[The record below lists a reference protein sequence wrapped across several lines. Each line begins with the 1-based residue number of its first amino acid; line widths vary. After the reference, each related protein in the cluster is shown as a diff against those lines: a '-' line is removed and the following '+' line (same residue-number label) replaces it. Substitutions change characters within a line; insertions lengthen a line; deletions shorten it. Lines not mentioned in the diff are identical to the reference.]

1 MIIGIIH
8 NPTITN
14 LMKFIKSNAEYS
26 VLQRDSYKQIL
37 LTMRLAALLVVLSI
51 MQLSAKSFG
60 QITLNM
66 QKASIIKL
74 TQAIE
79 AQTGYVFLYNEDKLP
94 NDKITI
100 NVKNASINEVLSKY
114 FKAAGLSYR
123 IVDKNI
129 TLKSIKEEVAPTAY
143 EMFSWQ
149 KSINV
154 RGVVKDTLGKP
165 LPQVNVKLETST
177 QTTLAAPGSAE
188 INKTTVTQT
197 STHTAITNASGFYL
211 LTNVPEG
218 AVIVFSAVGY
228 VTKRVTIP
236 AGADRELNQTINVVL
251 RQEIVGLKEV
261 TINTGI
267 YTRKANSYTGATL
280 TITGEEL
287 KKVGNANFFQSLRNI
302 SPSMVLDN
310 FAAGSNPNTMPDI
323 QLRGTS
329 TFPINNNDLA
339 PGLKGNYVKSP
350 NEPLFILDGF
360 ETNVERIL
368 DLDMN
373 RIESVTILKDAA
385 SKAIYGSKAAN
396 GVIVIETKKLTGGQ
410 ARVSYNSS
418 LDLELP
424 DLTSYNLTNSL
435 EKLEAERIDG
445 FYVPLGASSPITHTM
460 GQQLY
465 NTRRKLALE
474 GLDTYWIAKPLQNG
488 VGQKQ
493 ALTVELGGANLNNI
507 IDVAYRDVTGAMI
520 GSNRKNISGNVS
532 TSYRLNNFLF
542 RNIMSAISNK
552 AIESP
557 YGEFA
562 DYVRMNPYWRAENVD
577 GSIPYYAEVSEN
589 GIRYTNPLYNSTINS
604 NNSEQYF
611 NFINNFYLE
620 WTMLPGLRATT
631 RLGIDVKNN
640 KADEFYPAGHT
651 KFENYFGDDVL
662 RKGSYQV
669 NNGNSTYLSGD
680 LNVNYSK
687 EINKHVFFGNIG
699 FNISQKKDS
708 ELIHIVEGFPSDR
721 MDNIIFARG
730 YKFESRPTGLD
741 AIRREL
747 GVLGAV
753 SYMYDNRF
761 LSDFTFRTNASSQF
775 GANKKWANFWSLGL
789 GWNLH
794 NESFLKGSNLFKTFK
809 LRGSLGATGNSN
821 FLTNNAIASY
831 TYYKNAF
838 YQNFPG
844 SHLENLANPDLQWE
858 SKFDYNVGADI
869 SMGKLNLRFDYY
881 QAFTENLVAEISTA
895 TSTGFG
901 TVKDNLGKVKNS
913 GVELYASYMVFNK
926 GGNFLSLNV
935 GLETNKNKIV
945 RLSNAMKSFNENMDK
960 IAADRGNSTP
970 VKRYVDGM
978 SMNAIW
984 VVPSLGIDPA
994 TGNEIYVDKN
1004 GNTTFNWNASDMVVG
1019 GNANPDFQGT
1029 FGFSG
1034 EYKGIGL
1041 SVVAR
1046 YLGGGQLYN
1055 QTLVDRVENVL
1066 MAYNVDKRVLSG
1078 RWKSPGD
1085 QALFKRLGQYS
1096 IPTGDGSTTSAQE
1109 LTRATSRFVQ
1119 NRDEIVISAVNLYYL
1134 FNQPFVRRLGMER
1147 LKVGFNMN
1155 ELATFSTIRLERGT
1169 SYPFARTLSFNLS
1182 ATF

>member
-1 MIIGIIH
+1 
-8 NPTITN
+8 
-14 LMKFIKSNAEYS
+14 MKIIKSNTGYA
-26 VLQRDSYKQIL
+26 VLQRGSYKQIL
-37 LTMRLAALLVVLSI
+37 LTMRIAALLVVLSI

-79 AQTGYVFLYNEDKLP
+79 AQTGYVFLYNEDNLP

-100 NVKNASINEVLSKY
+100 NVKNVSINEVLSKY
-114 FKAAGLSYR
+114 FKTVGLTYR

-129 TLKSIKEEVAPTAY
+129 TLKSANEEASSFY
-143 EMFSWQ
+143 EMFNWQ

-154 RGVVKDTLGKP
+154 RGTVKDSLGRP
-165 LPQVNVKLETST
+165 LPQINVKLETSSK
-177 QTTLAAPGSAE
+177 TTLEAPGSTE

-197 STHTAITNASGFYL
+197 STHTAITNASGFYM

-218 AVIVFSAVGY
+218 AVIVFSAMGY

-236 AGADRELNQTINVVL
+236 AGAQKELNQTINVVL
-251 RQEIVGLKEV
+251 KQEVLGLKEV
-261 TINTGI
+261 TINTGV
-267 YTRKANSYTGATL
+267 YTRKANSYTGSTL
-280 TITGEEL
+280 TITGDEL

-329 TFPINNNDLA
+329 TFPLNTDDLA

-360 ETNVERIL
+360 ETSVERIF

-385 SKAIYGSKAAN
+385 SKALYGSKAAN
-396 GVIVIETKKLTGGQ
+396 GVIVIETKKLTAGR
-410 ARVSYNSS
+410 ARVSYNNSV
-418 LDLELP
+418 DLELP

-445 FYVPLGASSPITHTM
+445 MYSPQTPTTTLADQIAA
-460 GQQLY
+460 QQLY
-465 NTRRKLALE
+465 NRRKKLALE

-488 VGQKQ
+488 VGQKH
-493 ALTVELGGANLNNI
+493 ALTVELGGSNLNNI

-552 AIESP
+552 AVESP
-557 YGEFA
+557 YGTFS
-562 DYVRMNPYWRAENVD
+562 DYVQMNPYWRAENVD
-577 GSIPYYAEVSEN
+577 GSIPFYAEI
-589 GIRYTNPLYNSTINS
+589 GPTDIRYTNPLYNSTINS
-604 NNSEQYF
+604 NNSSQYF
-611 NFINNFYLE
+611 NFVNNFYLE
-620 WTMLPGLRATT
+620 WTMMPGLRATT

-651 KFENYFGDDVL
+651 RFDSYLDTEEFQL

-669 NNGNSTYLSGD
+669 NNGSQTRLLGD

-687 EINKHVFFGNIG
+687 EINKHVIFGNIG
-699 FNISQKKDS
+699 FNISEDKS
-708 ELIHIVEGFPSDR
+708 TELIHIVEGFPSDR
-721 MDNIIFARG
+721 MENIIFARD
-730 YKFESRPTGLD
+730 YQLDSRPTGLD
-741 AIRREL
+741 LVKREL
-747 GVLGAV
+747 GVLAAA

-761 LSDFTFRTNASSQF
+761 LSDFTFRSNASSQF
-775 GANKKWANFWSLGL
+775 GANKKWASFWSLGL

-794 NESFLKGSNLFKTFK
+794 NESFLKSTNLFKTFK

-821 FLTNNAIASY
+821 FATNRAIATYEYYQSSY
-831 TYYKNAF
+831 

-844 SHLENLANPDLQWE
+844 SHLAALANPDLQWE
-858 SKFDYNVGADI
+858 SKFDYNAGADI

-881 QAFTENLVAEISTA
+881 QAFTENLVANISTA
-895 TSTGFG
+895 PSTGFG
-901 TVKDNLGKVKNS
+901 TVSDNLGKVKNS

-945 RLSNAMKSFNENMDK
+945 RLSNAMKTFNENMDK
-960 IAADRGNSTP
+960 IAADQGNSKP
-970 VKRYVDGM
+970 VNRYVDGM

-994 TGNEIYVDKN
+994 TGREIYVDRN
-1004 GNTTFNWNASDMVVG
+1004 GNTTYNWNASDMVVG
-1019 GNANPDFQGT
+1019 GHSNPDFQGT

-1055 QTLVDRVENVL
+1055 QTLVDRVENVD
-1066 MAYNVDKRVLSG
+1066 MNYNVDKRVLTG
-1078 RWKSPGD
+1078 RWKAPGD
-1085 QALFKRLGQYS
+1085 QALFKRLGNYD
-1096 IPTGDGSTTSAQE
+1096 IRNENGSTSPAQE
-1109 LTRATSRFVQ
+1109 KTRATSRFVQ
-1119 NRDEIVISAVNLYYL
+1119 DRNEIVISAVNLYYL
-1134 FNQPFVRRLGMER
+1134 FNQPFVKRLGMER
-1147 LKVGFNMN
+1147 LKVGVNMN

>member
-1 MIIGIIH
+1 
-8 NPTITN
+8 
-14 LMKFIKSNAEYS
+14 MKFIKSNTGYA
-26 VLQRDSYKQIL
+26 VLQRVPYNKIL
-37 LTMRLAALLVVLSI
+37 LTMRLTALLVVLSI

-66 QKASIIKL
+66 KKTSIIKL

-79 AQTGYVFLYNEDKLP
+79 AQTDYVFLYNEDKLP

-100 NVKNASINEVLSKY
+100 NVKNASINEVLSRY
-114 FKAAGLSYR
+114 FKTAGVDYR

-129 TLKSIKEEVAPTAY
+129 TLKPITDFKGSSGKSVA
-143 EMFSWQ
+143 MKQ
-149 KSINV
+149 LVNV
-154 RGVVKDTLGKP
+154 RGTVRDSLGKP
-165 LPQVNVKLETST
+165 LAQVNVKLEASSQRST
-177 QTTLAAPGSAE
+177 EAPGSAE
-188 INKTTVTQT
+188 INKTTTVQT

-218 AVIVFSAVGY
+218 GVIIFSAVGY

-236 AGADRELNQTINVVL
+236 TGDEKDLQKTIDVVL
-251 RQEIVGLKEV
+251 KQEIVALKEV

-267 YTRKANSYTGATL
+267 FTRKSNSFTGSAL
-280 TITGEEL
+280 VIKGEDL

-329 TFPINNNDLA
+329 TFPVDNSELA
-339 PGLKGNYVKSP
+339 SGLKGNYVKSP

-360 ETNVERIL
+360 ETSVERVF

-385 SKAIYGSKAAN
+385 SKALYGAKAAN
-396 GVIVIETKKLTGGQ
+396 GVVVIETKKLTVGK
-410 ARVSYNSS
+410 ARVTYNSS
-418 LDLELP
+418 VDLELP
-424 DLTSYNLTNSL
+424 DLSSYNLANSL

-445 FYVPLGASSPITHTM
+445 FYDPGKAASPAEHIARE
-460 GQQLY
+460 QLY
-465 NTRRKLALE
+465 QSRRKLALE

-488 VGQKQ
+488 VGQKH
-493 ALTVELGGANLNNI
+493 ALTVELGGSNLNNI
-507 IDVAYRDVTGAMI
+507 IDVAYRNVTGAMI
-520 GSNRKNISGNVS
+520 GSSRENISGNIS
-532 TSYRLNNFLF
+532 TSYRLNNLLF
-542 RNIMSAISNK
+542 RNIMSAVSNNTV
-552 AIESP
+552 ESP
-557 YGEFA
+557 YGTFS
-562 DYVRMNPYWRAENVD
+562 DYVEMNPYWRAENRD
-577 GSIPYYAEVSEN
+577 GTIPVYAEISASN
-589 GIRYTNPLYNSTINS
+589 FRYTNPLYNATVNS
-604 NNSEQYF
+604 NNSTEYF

-620 WTMLPGLRATT
+620 WTMLPGLKATT
-631 RLGIDVKNN
+631 RLGIDVKNS
-640 KADEFYPAGHT
+640 KADEFYPAGHNR
-651 KFENYFGDDVL
+651 FDHYFDVDAI

-669 NNGNSTYLSGD
+669 NDGNRTYLSGD
-680 LNVNYSK
+680 LNVNYAK
-687 EINKHVFFGNIG
+687 DINKHFFFANVGVNV
-699 FNISQKKDS
+699 SESKSS
-708 ELIHIVEGFPSDR
+708 ELIHLVEGFPSDR

-741 AIRREL
+741 IIQRDL

-761 LSDFTFRTNASSQF
+761 LSDLTFRANASSQF
-775 GANKKWANFWSLGL
+775 GANKRWAGFWSLGL

-794 NESFLKGSNLFKTFK
+794 NESFLKGNTLFKTLK

-821 FLTNNAIASY
+821 FATNSSIA
-831 TYYKNAF
+831 TYNYYQNAF

-844 SHLENLANPDLQWE
+844 SYLATLANKDLQWE
-858 SKFDYNVGADI
+858 SKFDYNAGADV
-869 SMGKLNLRFDYY
+869 SMGNLNLRFDYY
-881 QAFTENLVAEISTA
+881 QAYTENLIANISTP
-895 TSTGFG
+895 TSTGFA
-901 TVKDNLGKVKNS
+901 TVKDNLGKVKNT
-913 GVELYASYMVFNK
+913 GVELYASYLIFNK
-926 GGNFLSLNV
+926 GNNFLSLNF

-945 RLSNAMKSFNENMDK
+945 RLSNAMKSFNEAMDK
-960 IAADRGNSTP
+960 IAADKGNSVP
-970 VKRYVDGM
+970 VKRYEDGM

-994 TGNEIYVDKN
+994 TGNEIYVDRN
-1004 GNTTFNWNASDMVVG
+1004 GNTTFLWNANDMVVG
-1019 GNANPDFQGT
+1019 GHSNPDFQGT
-1029 FGFSG
+1029 FGISG
-1034 EYKGIGL
+1034 EYKGVGL

-1055 QTLVDRVENVL
+1055 QTLVDRVENVN
-1066 MAYNVDKRVLSG
+1066 MNYNVDKRVLTG
-1078 RWKSPGD
+1078 RWLVPGQ
-1085 QALFKRLGQYS
+1085 QALFKRLGEYS
-1096 IPTGDGSTTSAQE
+1096 IPTADGLTRSAQE

-1119 NRDEIVISAVNLYYL
+1119 DRNEITIAAVNLYYQ
-1134 FNQPFVRRLGMER
+1134 FNQRFSKRLGMER
-1147 LKVGFNMN
+1147 LKLGFNMN